1 MDPDAQRKIRAL
13 RGKIAMLEG
22 KEAKDVGSSLVDVEW
37 YEKQEFIR
45 ILQSVPRTLYT
56 QISDRQF
63 AQIDLQAKQ
72 FDLPITPREPV
83 NLLELVRWFHD
94 YLAKWG
100 KLNKSQSTR
109 DGKSA
114 AIAAKRE
121 AMELQQLELKLKN
134 LEADFIKK
142 SGNAISSAEVD
153 QLFSWYESE
162 LRKLGERLGKRFGA
176 ESQELFNNTLDRISR
191 HLTDL
196 LPQ

>member
-13 RGKIAMLEG
+13 RGKIALLEG
-22 KEAKDVGSSLVDVEW
+22 KEVSQVGSSLVDVEW
-37 YEKQEFIR
+37 YDKQEFMR
-45 ILQSVPRTLYT
+45 ILQAVPRTLYT
-56 QISDRQF
+56 QIASRPF

-72 FDLPITPREPV
+72 FELPAKPREPV
-83 NLLELVRWFHD
+83 NMVELCRWFHD

-100 KLNKSQSTR
+100 KENKKASTR
-109 DGKSA
+109 EGKSA

-191 HLTDL
+191 HLSDL